1 MDRSVSASGRW
12 SIHLYEGYVR
22 WFLLQIWLTTSN
34 TLDQGKNFD
43 SKLFH
48 ELCKIAEVNK
58 TRTSLFQP
66 RSDGQ
71 TERANRTILQML
83 CATAQTILPI
93 GPIDYLPSL
102 QRTAWRSTD
111 TVTHTTPNMAMLGR
125 EVLFPTTLI
134 ASLPEELVHLTVP
147 FVESFRQTMSDAHE
161 QVRTATKSVAR
172 TQKTYFDKYVKGPP
186 FHVGQIVWLYWP
198 LRKLRQRH
206 RKLIRLWTSPRKIL
220 EFKTAIVVVIQNT
233 VSHKKQTV
241 HVDRLVPCNSSTPIP
256 PPPSLNSSSTHTSP
270 DMEHGTTS
278 DVTDAC
284 HNKFNNSHLPHQQLS
299 TTHPCQDYTSAA

>member
-1 MDRSVSASGRW
+1 
-12 SIHLYEGYVR
+12 
-22 WFLLQIWLTTSN
+22 
-34 TLDQGKNFD
+34 
-43 SKLFH
+43 
-48 ELCKIAEVNK
+48 
-58 TRTSLFQP
+58 
-66 RSDGQ
+66 
-71 TERANRTILQML
+71 
-83 CATAQTILPI
+83 
-93 GPIDYLPSL
+93 
-102 QRTAWRSTD
+102 
-111 TVTHTTPNMAMLGR
+111 MLGR

-206 RKLIRLWTSPRKIL
+206 RKLTRLWTSPRKIL

-241 HVDRLVPCNSSTPIP
+241 HVDRLVPCNTSTSTP
-256 PPPSLNSSSTHTSP
+256 PPPLLNSDFHNTHNSP
-270 DMEHGTTS
+270 DMEQHQMSPTPATTNTTKPTTRRS
-278 DVTDAC
+278 IRTR
-284 HNKFNNSHLPHQQLS
+284 HTPSYLNS
-299 TTHPCQDYTSAA
+299 YII